1 MFISKDDENLDKRSS
16 WKNKWLLKPEEY
28 SRFGW
33 EMFVMI
39 VLILLGFL
47 LPYISAFEPSNT
59 NLSRSIDIFSICIF
73 SIDIL
78 INFNTGFYEKGT
90 LIMERGK
97 IIKNYLTFWFWLDL
111 VSTLPIDWILEI
123 AGSVNSQAS
132 KLLKYIRILRV
143 LKLIKLIR
151 LTKLKI
157 MIIRIQD
164 RISSKKILS
173 LITVFKLLLYLF
185 LIAHFFACIMF
196 SVSSENMG
204 PDTFVAGI
212 VNKSDMLVIEN
223 DDLYVSC
230 LYWAFVTMASIGYGD
245 YSPKTPYE
253 RIFGVMTMLTSS
265 CMFGFIV
272 GNIGT
277 IVEKHSVKER
287 QRRDI
292 LVQLNMY
299 MRKHKFSPDL
309 TNKIRK
315 YIEFVFFHDQ
325 NTNVRINDL
334 LSLLSQP
341 LQEEIL
347 MHTNGTLISKCPVFG
362 IFTDSFVHRFARILE
377 SKFFSPKDSIIKEGQ
392 ASKGMFFIN
401 NGLVLVYDN
410 LTHCRIKELCEGNF
424 VGEIGLFTKQS
435 CVASVSAV
443 NFVETFCLGFGD
455 FYKLIELH
463 PAVKQTLENI
473 RTSCIE
479 GNYLSLG
486 IKCYLCR
493 KVGHIARNCDE
504 IMNDDRVRRDWIN
517 RKENSKYIS
526 LEIQNPLVYQRKPR
540 KKTHR
545 RDYSSKNVIGA
556 KRKPREMF
564 PKVTSLVRGIV
575 GYLHNKKN
583 STREPE
589 ENVLF
594 TEESMMSNY
603 TMNMFRHPEMVLSSE
618 ESSDEAERVSLNCMR
633 DRRFDM
639 RLIR

>member
-1 MFISKDDENLDKRSS
+1 MFISKNDEISDKLSS

-28 SRFGW
+28 SRFSW

-59 NLSRSIDIFSICIF
+59 NLSRSIDIFTICIF

-90 LIMERGK
+90 LIMERSK

-111 VSTLPIDWILEI
+111 ISTLPLDWILEI

-151 LTKLKI
+151 LTKLKL

-164 RISSKKILS
+164 RISNKKILS

-212 VNKSDMLVIEN
+212 VNKSDMLVLKN
-223 DDLYVSC
+223 NDLYVSC

-245 YSPKTPYE
+245 YSPKTSYE
-253 RIFGVMTMLTSS
+253 RIFGVMTMITSS

-277 IVEKHSVKER
+277 IIEKHSVKER

-299 MRKHKFSPDL
+299 MRKNKFSIEL

-334 LSLLSQP
+334 LSLLSLP
-341 LQEEIL
+341 LQEEIM
-347 MHTNGTLISKCPVFG
+347 MHTNGVLISKCPVFS

-377 SKFFSPKDSIIKEGQ
+377 SKFFSPNDSIIKEGQ

-401 NGLVLVYDN
+401 SGLILIYEN
-410 LTHCRIKELCEGNF
+410 LTHCKIKELCEGSF
-424 VGEIGLFTKQS
+424 VGEIGLFTRQS

-443 NFVETFCLGFGD
+443 NFVETFCLGFAD
-455 FYKLIELH
+455 FYKLIDLH
-463 PAVKQTLENI
+463 PAIKQTLDSI
-473 RTSCIE
+473 RASCIE

-486 IKCYLCR
+486 VKCYLCR
-493 KVGHIARNCDE
+493 KIGHIARNCDE

-517 RKENSKYIS
+517 SKVNSRYIVP
-526 LEIQNPLVYQRKPR
+526 EIQDPLVYKRKHR
-540 KKTHR
+540 KKIQR
-545 RDYSSKNVIGA
+545 RDYSCKNIIGS

-575 GYLHNKKN
+575 GYLNNKKKPI
-583 STREPE
+583 REPE
-589 ENVLF
+589 ENVLL
-594 TEESMMSNY
+594 TEESMMSSY
-603 TMNMFRHPEMVLSSE
+603 TMNMFRHPELVLSSE
-618 ESSDEAERVSLNCMR
+618 ENSDEGERVSMNFIR
-633 DRRFDM
+633 DERFDM
-639 RLIR
+639 RLLR